1 MCKSLLLSIVVSL
14 IGCQYQGL
22 EDPDM
27 YLSHDLER
35 VCTPTI
41 SLRAKALKN
50 NQGNREKNQERCLVK
65 IGTEMMSSAEKLTVE
80 WVGKLTADDIFGS
93 CQYLIPFDGG
103 TQQSCKG
110 GNHYITFKTSASWE
124 SNDKES
130 FSGAALRMFVTGID
144 GKIVG
149 SQSVNLTNATQKSVC
164 IELSLGQSDAL
175 GSIVAS
181 IVLVARDGRKPS
193 ISISDALLTS
203 SAPDGGMCDPL
214 DPL

>member
-1 MCKSLLLSIVVSL
+1 
-14 IGCQYQGL
+14 
-22 EDPDM
+22 
-27 YLSHDLER
+27 
-35 VCTPTI
+35 
-41 SLRAKALKN
+41 
-50 NQGNREKNQERCLVK
+50 
-65 IGTEMMSSAEKLTVE
+65 MSSAKKLTVE

-93 CQYLIPFDGG
+93 CQYLIPFDLG
-103 TQQSCKG
+103 TQKPCRGSKY
-110 GNHYITFKTSASWE
+110 YITYKTSSTWE
-124 SNDKES
+124 INDKES

-193 ISISDALLTS
+193 ISISDALLTLLTS
-203 SAPDGGMCDPL
+203 SAPDGGTCDPL

>member
-1 MCKSLLLSIVVSL
+1 MCKSFLLIIVVSL

-27 YLSHDLER
+27 YISRDLKGG
-35 VCTPTI
+35 CSPTI
-41 SLRAKALKN
+41 SLQAKMLTN
-50 NQGNREKNQERCLVK
+50 NQGNREKQERCLVK

-103 TQQSCKG
+103 TQQPCKG
-110 GNHYITFKTSASWE
+110 GKHYITFKTSASWE
-124 SNDKES
+124 STATES

-144 GKIVG
+144 GKLVG
-149 SQSVNLTNATQKSVC
+149 SQSVNLTKAMQKSVC
-164 IELSLGQSDAL
+164 IELSSGQSDAL

-181 IVLVARDGRKPS
+181 IVLVARDGKKTS

-203 SAPDGGMCDPL
+203 STPDGGKCDPL
-214 DPL
+214 ESL

>member
-1 MCKSLLLSIVVSL
+1 MYKSLLLSIVVSL

-27 YLSHDLER
+27 YISGDLER
-35 VCTPTI
+35 VCSPTI

-50 NQGNREKNQERCLVK
+50 NQGNREKQERCLVK

-80 WVGKLTADDIFGS
+80 WVGKSTADDILGS

-124 SNDKES
+124 SNSTES
-130 FSGAALRMFVTGID
+130 FSGAALRIFVTDIN
-144 GKIVG
+144 GKLIG
-149 SQSVNLTNATQKSVC
+149 SQSANLTNALQKSTC
-164 IELSLGQSDAL
+164 IELSPGQSDAL
-175 GSIVAS
+175 GSIAAS
-181 IVLVARDGRKPS
+181 IVLVARGGKKPS

-203 SAPDGGMCDPL
+203 SAPDGGTCAPL
-214 DPL
+214 ESL